1 MRNPLLYGYVVVA
14 NRLHRLARDQRG
26 VAVIEYAILLG
37 VIVGV
42 VFLAVTNFGNQI
54 STAINGIAGRVTST
68 VGSVGS
74 T

>member
-1 MRNPLLYGYVVVA
+1 MRNPLLHGYVALA
-14 NRLHRLARDQRG
+14 NRLHRLASDKRG
-26 VAVIEYAILLG
+26 VSVIEYAILLG

-42 VFLAVTNFGNQI
+42 VTVAVSQFGNQI
-54 STAINGIAGRVTST
+54 STALDGIGNRVTST